1 MRKRN
6 HKTRPLN
13 TALHLCFQIQLP
25 SMTKQRYPTT
35 CHQLVKCLIQISIK
49 NLIWLAKREAYR
61 EKSTS
66 SSKQHTCIELVT
78 LNVPFQ
84 IYDQNVVDLITFG
97 FGRSAHVRMAW
108 ITRLSTY
115 QNTTCVPQGS
125 YVIELLDLRIY
136 KFCSICLSFYNW
148 RVLNVFKILIKD
160 KGAFDLS
167 FENCFKKFE

>member
-84 IYDQNVVDLITFG
+84 IYDQCR
-97 FGRSAHVRMAW
+97 RSYNLWLWMIGSCSDGMNHKIINLPEYDMRP
-108 ITRLSTY
+108 TR
-115 QNTTCVPQGS
+115 
-125 YVIELLDLRIY
+125 ILRD
-136 KFCSICLSFYNW
+136 W
-148 RVLNVFKILIKD
+148 APWFKNI
-160 KGAFDLS
+160 
-167 FENCFKKFE
+167 